1 MNEYNESFRWFGEPE
16 KIENERRPLYFFLFF
31 QNRNEYNDDIGHH
44 HQKRNKC
51 GVRSVCKI
59 EEKSRKQNIY
69 IQIFLVDNDQILVSV
84 CVVRINRHQ
93 TVQPKIKMQNM
104 IIMTVI
110 AKALLLILSIILFC
124 TENFLGKN
132 LPGPSSL
139 IMKKEVFIINII
151 QSNDDE

>member
-1 MNEYNESFRWFGEPE
+1 M
-16 KIENERRPLYFFLFF
+16 
-31 QNRNEYNDDIGHH
+31 
-44 HQKRNKC
+44 
-51 GVRSVCKI
+51 
-59 EEKSRKQNIY
+59 
-69 IQIFLVDNDQILVSV
+69 
-84 CVVRINRHQ
+84 VRINRHQ

-151 QSNDDE
+151 QSNDDEWQFWQHRDQ